1 MKLWD
6 CPSLDYTGME
16 TRYLSP
22 SHLIIIIQKAFWY
35 KRDDWLISN
44 LQALGKKFCIV
55 QTHIDSAICN
65 HTEAV
70 LSEITAKAQAE
81 LFPRRN
87 LDPTRWY
94 FFTTNFEWFERFQHI
109 FRPER
114 DRFMIDLAEDVK
126 MLHKDLQARGS
137 CTNFVH

>member
-44 LQALGKKFCIV
+44 LQALGKKFCDSRVLRTYIPWNLHSITIYHIPSSLRSGSGSQGFVGLELCELALDSWNAWLYLLSGIV
-55 QTHIDSAICN
+55 RLHGCVEHSWHFESFWIMFESI
-65 HTEAV
+65 
-70 LSEITAKAQAE
+70 IQA
-81 LFPRRN
+81 
-87 LDPTRWY
+87 
-94 FFTTNFEWFERFQHI
+94 
-109 FRPER
+109 
-114 DRFMIDLAEDVK
+114 M
-126 MLHKDLQARGS
+126 
-137 CTNFVH
+137 